1 MNKKLQVFISSTY
14 TDLIEERQAA
24 VEAILDAGHIP
35 AGMELF
41 KAGKSQMK
49 TIRKWIDES
58 DVYMLI
64 LGGRYG
70 SIEEESGLS
79 YTELE
84 YQYALSKNMPV
95 FAIILDDNFL
105 FIKATSKGKN
115 TIFENDN
122 LNKYND
128 FKTNVKCNIVKFV
141 NNIDQISTQIHLQ
154 LNDILNDSDYN
165 LVGWIRANDKIMHTS
180 NQINTYK
187 HNLIEE
193 LIYYLK
199 NLTLS
204 LDNLLLNLYIQPDE
218 NMFVSDWG
226 NFATYYKKL
235 YIFSNI
241 NKNIVRYYN
250 NELQLIFSVWDEL
263 VSIIKNIKNTQTGI
277 PNNNDNNTLKALF
290 DTMHDTLST
299 LIIKCE
305 SNDAN
310 I

>member
-1 MNKKLQVFISSTY
+1 MSKKLQVFISSTY
-14 TDLIEERQAA
+14 TDLIEERQVA
-24 VEAILDAGHIP
+24 VQSILDAGHIP

-49 TIRKWIDES
+49 TIYKWIDES

-141 NNIDQISTQIHLQ
+141 NNIDQISTQIHSQ

-165 LVGWIRANDKIMHTS
+165 LVGWVRANDKIMHTS

-187 HNLIEE
+187 NNLIEE
-193 LIYYLK
+193 LIYHLK

-218 NMFVSDWG
+218 NMFAGDWG